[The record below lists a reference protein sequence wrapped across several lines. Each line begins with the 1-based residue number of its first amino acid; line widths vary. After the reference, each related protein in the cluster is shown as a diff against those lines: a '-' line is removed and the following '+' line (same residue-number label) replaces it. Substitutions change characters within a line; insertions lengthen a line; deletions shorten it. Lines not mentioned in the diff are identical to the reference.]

1 MERVLLKGLE
11 EMAREIGEVV
21 REYIEYLRGREGPL
35 DGLRT
40 ERKSDGGYLSGSR
53 SE

>member
-21 REYIEYLRGREGPL
+21 REYIEYLRGQRRAFRWFEDGEGK
-35 DGLRT
+35 RWWVSIW
-40 ERKSDGGYLSGSR
+40 E
-53 SE
+53 